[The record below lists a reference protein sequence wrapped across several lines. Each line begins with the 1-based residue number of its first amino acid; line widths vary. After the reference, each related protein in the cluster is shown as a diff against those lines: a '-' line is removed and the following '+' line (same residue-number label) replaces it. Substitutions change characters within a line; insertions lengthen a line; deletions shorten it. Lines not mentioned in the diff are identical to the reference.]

1 MTNSYGYP
9 NNPNEPNLNGNSNV
23 PSGNGAGANP
33 DPRGEGPFSPD
44 DIYQPVDPFRL
55 IVEDLPRR
63 ATNIIRSIYGVVG
76 AAAVLA
82 GLALLIVP
90 GKTMRV
96 VAVVLG
102 IYFIVSG
109 AMRAIGALVEPF
121 LPGGWRVL
129 DLLLGT
135 LLVIGGV
142 VIMKDTAFSSEALAL
157 VVTITVGIGWIIEG
171 ILTLAESWALP
182 RSGWA
187 IAAAILSILAGVI
200 VLVSPVQ
207 STVWLVMFA
216 ACALIVLGVVS
227 CVRSFT
233 FGRSK

>member
-1 MTNSYGYP
+1 MTSNSHGYSGDP
-9 NNPNEPNLNGNSNV
+9 NTPRKDSDV
-23 PSGNGAGANP
+23 
-33 DPRGEGPFSPD
+33 RGEGPFTPD

-63 ATNIIRSIYGVVG
+63 ATTIIRSIYGVVG
-76 AAAVLA
+76 AVAVLA
-82 GLALLIVP
+82 GLALLLMP

-102 IYFIVSG
+102 IYFVVSG
-109 AMRAIGALVEPF
+109 VMRAIGALIEPF

-182 RSGWA
+182 HSGWA
-187 IAAAILSILAGVI
+187 VASAILSILAGVI

-233 FGRSK
+233 FGRKR